1 MEFLTSKFDALERER
16 KEKDESINSLQIEVS
31 SLKLEVK
38 NLEEKQIEKEQYSRR
53 RCLLI
58 HELTETK
65 TEDSEEMVLV
75 LINNKLNIK
84 MSQISID
91 RSHSWG
97 NGTVLV
103 RSHEL
108 LL

>member
-1 MEFLTSKFDALERER
+1 MEFLTSKFDALEKER

-38 NLEEKQIEKEQYSRR
+38 NLDEKQIEKEQYSRR